1 MQIVIF
7 FVLFLM
13 RSFGMSG
20 KILEIQAKTSSDND
34 SGKVHF
40 YKLENKTLREGMN
53 GGLNVE
59 ICDTDLNCCN
69 AGTLDSDR
77 DDFNKGH
84 VDVFYGNMIN
94 GCEETVL
101 SEGPALMIVTHNG
114 IDGWKGDWIRYRT
127 LITVYMYDLSPNCFD
142 QDRAG
147 GRSLPA
153 VSNGVHVR

>member
-1 MQIVIF
+1 
-7 FVLFLM
+7 
-13 RSFGMSG
+13 
-20 KILEIQAKTSSDND
+20 
-34 SGKVHF
+34 
-40 YKLENKTLREGMN
+40 MN